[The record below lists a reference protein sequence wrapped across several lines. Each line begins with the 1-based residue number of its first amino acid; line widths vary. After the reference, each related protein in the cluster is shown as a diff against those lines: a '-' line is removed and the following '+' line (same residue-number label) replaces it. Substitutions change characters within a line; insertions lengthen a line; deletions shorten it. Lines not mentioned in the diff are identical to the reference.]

1 MYLFR
6 TSSNLS
12 RKRKFTPVSATV
24 SRAQSEAAGDSESQ
38 SQVLNVNVPQGPA
51 QISTGLQP
59 GTSGIV
65 AVDAAEVEVVD
76 SAKELAETPKPKAKT
91 SKKHDDRNE
100 LHTKIFQF
108 LERETEREIPEPVD
122 HPVDLQL
129 RSIGLQIKEALNVEE
144 QRRVLYRMQGV
155 VLDFIDEK
163 NRRNVINNTVFEQ
176 NNFLAPGSNEISVST
191 NSMAPLHPVAG
202 NVQTAAVTAML
213 TMQPIPTMHTL
224 PPLVEASSFVTES
237 QVTLQQ
243 L

>member
-1 MYLFR
+1 MYIFR

-12 RKRKFTPVSATV
+12 RKRKFTPASATV

-65 AVDAAEVEVVD
+65 AVDAAEVEVID

-108 LERETEREIPEPVD
+108 LERETEREMPEPVD

-129 RSIGLQIKEALNVEE
+129 HSIGLQIKEALNVEE
-144 QRRVLYRMQGV
+144 QRRVLYKMQGV

-176 NNFLAPGSNEISVST
+176 NNFLAPGCNEI
-191 NSMAPLHPVAG
+191 SMAPLQPVAG
-202 NVQTAAVTAML
+202 NVQTAAVIAMP
-213 TMQPIPTMHTL
+213 TMQPIPTMRTL
-224 PPLVEASSFVTES
+224 PPLVETSSFVTES
-237 QVTLQQ
+237 QLTLQQ